1 MSATLSAPLRQAA
14 TEAVARIGEIAGVV
28 AVVVATADGF
38 DVASAVSRGVD
49 AARVA
54 AMASSI
60 AAIGAVV
67 VQEGRLQGCRHVTV
81 GANDGFVHVAAID
94 RADVQLVINVI
105 ADGNA
110 ILAQVAYGAAEQ
122 VRRLMAA

>member
-1 MSATLSAPLRQAA
+1 MSANLPAGVRQTA
-14 TEAVARIGEIAGVV
+14 TEAVARISEVSGVV

-38 DVASAVSRGVD
+38 DVASTVSRGVD

-81 GANDGFVHVAAID
+81 GANDGFVHVAAVD
-94 RADVQLVINVI
+94 RSDVQLVINVI

-122 VRRLMAA
+122 VKRLMSA

>member
-1 MSATLSAPLRQAA
+1 MSLKISPALQ
-14 TEAVARIGEIAGVV
+14 AVAQDTVARLSELNGVV

-38 DVASAVSRGVD
+38 DVASSVSRGVD

-67 VQEGRLQGCRHVTV
+67 VQEGQLDGCRHVTV
-81 GANDGFVHVAAID
+81 GARDGFVHVAVVE
-94 RADVQLVINVI
+94 RTDVQLVINAI

-110 ILAQVAYGAAEQ
+110 VLGQIAYGAAEQ
-122 VRRLMAA
+122 ARRLAAA

>member
-1 MSATLSAPLRQAA
+1 MSAALSPALRQVAA
-14 TEAVARIGEIAGVV
+14 QAVDSLRDVGGVV
-28 AVVVATADGF
+28 AIVVATADGF
-38 DVASAVSRGVD
+38 DVASSVSRGVD

-67 VQEGRLQGCRHVTV
+67 VQEGRLQQCRHVTV
-81 GANDGFVHVAAID
+81 GAQDGFVHVVAVD
-94 RADVQLVINVI
+94 RADIQLVINVI
-105 ADGNA
+105 GDGGA

-122 VRRLMAA
+122 ARRLASA

>member
-1 MSATLSAPLRQAA
+1 MSAHLNESLRRAAAQGVSSLAELS
-14 TEAVARIGEIAGVV
+14 GVV

-38 DVASAVSRGVD
+38 DMASSVSRGVD

-67 VQEGRLQGCRHVTV
+67 VQEGRLTGCRHVTV
-81 GANDGFVHVAAID
+81 GANDGFVHVAAVD
-94 RADVQLVINVI
+94 RSDVQLVINVI

-122 VRRLMAA
+122 ARRLAAA